1 MDFVG
6 FAGFV
11 SVCVCV
17 CVCVCG
23 VCWVLMVY
31 AGFIDFYIILIDF
44 AGFAEFVCV
53 MILPDFAIFLQILQ
67 KFVGFANLC
76 VGFA

>member
-1 MDFVG
+1 MYV
-6 FAGFV
+6 FAGF
-11 SVCVCV
+11 
-17 CVCVCG
+17 VCG
-23 VCWVLMVY
+23 VCWILMIF
-31 AGFIDFYIILIDF
+31 AGFINFCILLIDF

-53 MILPDFAIFLQILQ
+53 MILQDFAIFFADFE